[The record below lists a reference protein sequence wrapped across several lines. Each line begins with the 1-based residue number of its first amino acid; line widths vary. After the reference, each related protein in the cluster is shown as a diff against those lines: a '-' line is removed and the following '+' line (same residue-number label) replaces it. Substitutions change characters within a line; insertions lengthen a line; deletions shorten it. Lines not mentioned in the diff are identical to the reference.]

1 MYEQTYYLI
10 GLRVGFLVG
19 LRVGVLDVG
28 FVVGFLGV
36 GLKVGLKVG
45 LGVGLNVGSSVGFN
59 HTRSNKAFEKIK
71 RREDEQIIQ
80 VRRFV
85 NGKRVM
91 RVRKINIQDSFVTRN
106 LPLEW
111 AARPQ
116 SLVPVVRTSQ
126 G

>member
-36 GLKVGLKVG
+36 GLKVGLD
-45 LGVGLNVGSSVGFN
+45 VGLNVGSSVGFN